1 MLSTKNISRKYWWKE
16 KIKWIKTWLFLLFL
30 NRPLK
35 KTKTKFELIQVKE
48 TQMKIST
55 IKRLPLLQCL
65 KVNGNLPSWDPW
77 DSVES
82 SLTDTDLEAHI
93 LVSTPR
99 KWLNSG
105 SLVLNLSFTFLSQV
119 SSDQFNGMNPR
130 LEVHWIS

>member
-1 MLSTKNISRKYWWKE
+1 MIIFAVFKQAVK
-16 KIKWIKTWLFLLFL
+16 
-30 NRPLK
+30 K
-35 KTKTKFELIQVKE
+35 KTVFELIQVKE

-119 SSDQFNGMNPR
+119 SSDQFNGMSPR